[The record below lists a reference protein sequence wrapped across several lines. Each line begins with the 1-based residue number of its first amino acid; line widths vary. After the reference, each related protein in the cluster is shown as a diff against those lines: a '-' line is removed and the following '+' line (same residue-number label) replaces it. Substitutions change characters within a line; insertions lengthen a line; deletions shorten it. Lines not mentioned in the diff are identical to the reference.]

1 MSIWILNTQNK
12 KQNVL
17 KDLTRN
23 YIQMIKQ
30 YVKKTWLET
39 KELEENIAL
48 VWKKLFKKEQL
59 WYLCVIKNKKK
70 IVKKRKNIQ
79 WQIIT

>member
-70 IVKKRKNIQ
+70 IVKKRKSIQ